1 MNRSNAQEIKIL
13 KYKITDDER
22 SDLYINMYVQVYRRI
37 GFAELNRIN
46 AILITD
52 ARMINPCLKMGVLM
66 YKIT

>member
-13 KYKITDDER
+13 KYKITDDDR
-22 SDLYINMYVQVYRRI
+22 SDLYINMYVYRRI

>member
-1 MNRSNAQEIKIL
+1 MN
-13 KYKITDDER
+13 
-22 SDLYINMYVQVYRRI
+22 VQVYRRI